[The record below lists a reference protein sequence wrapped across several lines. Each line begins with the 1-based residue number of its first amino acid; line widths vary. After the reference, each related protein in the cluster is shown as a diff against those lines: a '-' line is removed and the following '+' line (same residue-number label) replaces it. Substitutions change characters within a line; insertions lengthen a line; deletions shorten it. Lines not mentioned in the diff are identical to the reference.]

1 MRSVSVAA
9 AFLSIVAFSTARGQE
24 PAPTP
29 LIEKIDVRVVNVDVT
44 VLGRDGRPVTDLG
57 RDDFEIYEDGVRQE
71 ISGFYAIQDAAV
83 RALQSPELPPEP
95 AVRFRRKMVLIFD
108 NNSLSKR
115 DRDRAIDY
123 VNDFIDNQFSEDY
136 EWSVVAVGGSDVR
149 TLQAFTNDKEAIRA
163 ALVQVRRMPTFEFQR
178 SIDRSLLDDPGR
190 AGLRD
195 RDGIRDRLSVSSGYD
210 FKETARFAG
219 REQTTRNLIASA
231 NTAQAII
238 QTCRAYT
245 VSPGKKVMLLLT
257 GGIDMNT
264 TFSAFE
270 SGRNPKLR
278 ELQHDLEE
286 VFQVVVQEAN
296 AANFNIYVVKAN
308 GLETMSSQHDV
319 SNRSAGLG
327 GSMKNPFFGDGF
339 EAPSDVKDLDSASL
353 TLALGTGGRYLPGNS
368 LSQSLV
374 RVEDATSNFYSLAYR
389 PGGKEDGRYHSIE
402 VKVKRPGVSIQHRA
416 GYLALDGH
424 QQLKRTLRSPL
435 MFSKE
440 KGDLP
445 IKIEL
450 GPAET
455 VDRKRI
461 IPVIAAL
468 SSELITFFPTE
479 DRYVGRIH
487 VYVTIYDEEG
497 ENVGFYYAPH
507 DLRVPAAQIGQIA
520 GIPFRFQ
527 ANVPLEK
534 GSYTVVITFRD
545 DLSDQF
551 GTAFQDIRI

>member
-1 MRSVSVAA
+1 MRFACGAA
-9 AFLSIVAFSTARGQE
+9 ALLSAVAFSAARGQE
-24 PAPTP
+24 PAP
-29 LIEKIDVRVVNVDVT
+29 LVEKIDVRVVNVDVT
-44 VLGRDGRPVTDLG
+44 VLGRDGRPVTDLE

-71 ISGFYAIQDAAV
+71 ISGFYTIKDAAV
-83 RALQSPELPPEP
+83 RALESGDFTAEP

-108 NNSLSKR
+108 NNSMSKR

-149 TLQAFTNDKEAIRA
+149 TLQPFTNDKEAIRA
-163 ALVQVRRMPTFEFQR
+163 ALLHVRGMPTFELQR

-195 RDGIRDRLSVSSGYD
+195 SDGQRGSSSIRGGYD
-210 FKETARFAG
+210 FSQTARFAG
-219 REQTTRNLIASA
+219 REQTMRNLMAST
-231 NTAQAII
+231 NTAQGII

-270 SGRNPKLR
+270 SGRDPKLR
-278 ELQHDLEE
+278 EMRRELEE
-286 VFQVVVQEAN
+286 VFEIVVREAN
-296 AANFNIYVVKAN
+296 AANFNIYVVRAS
-308 GLETMSSQHDV
+308 GLESMAGQHDV
-319 SNRSAGLG
+319 ANRSAGLG
-327 GSMKNPFFGDGF
+327 GSMRNPFFGDGF

-368 LSQSLV
+368 MSESLG

-389 PGGKEDGRYHSIE
+389 PGGEEDGRYHSID
-402 VKVKRPGVSIQHRA
+402 VKVNRPGVSVQHRA
-416 GYLALDGH
+416 GYYAFDEH
-424 QQLKRTLRSPL
+424 QRLKRTLLSHL

-445 IKIEL
+445 IEIEL

-455 VDRKRI
+455 VDHKRI

-468 SSELITFFPTE
+468 PSNLITFFPTH

-487 VYVTIYDEEG
+487 VYVAIYDQDG
-497 ENVGFYYAPH
+497 DNVGFYYAPH
-507 DLRVPAAQIGQIA
+507 DLRVPMARIGEIA
-520 GIPFRFQ
+520 EIPFRFQ
-527 ANVPLEK
+527 ANVPIEK

-551 GTAFQDIRI
+551 GTAFQTIRI